1 MEILG
6 DDRIRAIRH
15 TVLLQVTRA
24 HVRGDDF
31 QVAAFSATSA
41 SAREFPLS
49 QGITLPACCG
59 TRLRLEVTEVEQPRL
74 CSRVEL
80 RLEGVVVFP
89 GNVYASRLADD
100 ISCAIGFALLARSFV
115 LCGIPGI
122 SHTLPFGVQRNARMV
137 AFGRSDHAPA
147 PV

>member
-15 TVLLQVTRA
+15 TVLLQVTRP
-24 HVRGDDF
+24 HMRGDDF

-74 CSRVEL
+74 CSGVEFNL
-80 RLEGVVVFP
+80 QRVVVVP
-89 GNVYASRLADD
+89 RDMKSPRLAND
-100 ISCAIGFALLARSFV
+100 ISCAIGFALLARSFIFR
-115 LCGIPGI
+115 GIPGI
-122 SHTLPFGVQRNARMV
+122 SHTLPFGVQRNAWVV
-137 AFGRSDHAPA
+137 AP
-147 PV
+147 